1 MQVLICTEGIWY
13 DDSSW
18 PCQICTQHH
27 VSDINMS
34 LPVVNSLRIGLSG
47 YIKENNT
54 VFFAP
59 QSCPAHHLGPNN
71 NNDGYK

>member
-27 VSDINMS
+27 VSDNNMS
-34 LPVVNSLRIGLSG
+34 LPVVNSLRIGFSG

-54 VFFAP
+54 AFFAP
-59 QSCPAHHLGPNN
+59 SVLSRPTTSIGNQTN
-71 NNDGYK
+71 